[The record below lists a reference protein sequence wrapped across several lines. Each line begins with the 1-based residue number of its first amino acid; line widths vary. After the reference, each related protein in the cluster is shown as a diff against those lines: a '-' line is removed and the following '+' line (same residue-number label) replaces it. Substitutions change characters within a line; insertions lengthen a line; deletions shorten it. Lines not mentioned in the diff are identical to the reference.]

1 MYRCYRIVASGRLDG
16 ILLSGSGCLTGTE
29 PVSGPTGPTSAGA
42 TLSCSSGTWTVQP
55 MTVVYRWVREGTPI
69 PGAASRLYRVREVD
83 EGTTLVCDVT
93 AYSGSSGGAC
103 WLVHVSGPLVYS
115 GHAFSIDYPAGW
127 KLENREKRQSWGGT
141 DTTIVFPGHPNAL
154 IRIDVR
160 PVGGPNT
167 PAAAA
172 QPVIKSTSQEPGYRQ
187 LELSSGT
194 LDGYP
199 AIRWQFLVTESGA
212 VMREEDDFIVDPKNG
227 ANVAVLTEAPVDEY
241 PSLAAEFA
249 AVRRSLTIK

>member
-1 MYRCYRIVASGRLDG
+1 LK
-16 ILLSGSGCLTGTE
+16 LSG
-29 PVSGPTGPTSAGA
+29 PFQAGA
-42 TLSCSSGTWTVQP
+42 NVWYLAPDGSYLIVLIVRGGVVEQVGIADWALASSGDAELAFMQALQAI
-55 MTVVYRWVREGTPI
+55 YRQ
-69 PGAASRLYRVREVD
+69 S
-83 EGTTLVCDVT
+83 
-93 AYSGSSGGAC
+93 
-103 WLVHVSGPLVYS
+103 VHVSGPLVYN

-127 KLENREKRQSWGGT
+127 KLKNREKRQSWGGT
-141 DTTIVFPGHPNAL
+141 DTTIAFPDHPNAL

-160 PVGGPNT
+160 PHGGPKT

-172 QPVIKSTSQEPGYRQ
+172 SQVIKSTSQEPGYRR